1 MCPPHN
7 KNEFLIRGHK
17 KIEYGNKIP
26 NKVSQKINYKDI
38 ANNII
43 NLYET
48 ENKNNNLPDKLNET
62 DIFLKKYSQ
71 MEEMV
76 LYMIDLKKL
85 LENEI

>member
-1 MCPPHN
+1 M
-7 KNEFLIRGHK
+7 
-17 KIEYGNKIP
+17 
-26 NKVSQKINYKDI
+26 
-38 ANNII
+38 
-43 NLYET
+43 YET

-85 LENEI
+85 LENEIKKENKELNDELEVI